1 MRAARLDSSRESR
14 QSVDFWGDLATPTS
28 RPPALKPEVVED
40 VSKDLALSFV
50 IEIPP
55 FFCRGRRPPGPMDWV
70 HARSR
75 RMQRAEEEVS
85 EIAACEGE
93 CQSAGQR
100 ASERERP
107 SNDPNRRTLQS
118 IDSIFERLSVCLP
131 VCLIV

>member
-55 FFCRGRRPPGPMDWV
+55 FFCRGRRPPGPMVWV

-75 RMQRAEEEVS
+75 RMQRVEEVS
-85 EIAACEGE
+85 EIAACEGSVSPRVSE
-93 CQSAGQR
+93 R
-100 ASERERP
+100 ASE
-107 SNDPNRRTLQS
+107 SDPQTTQTDGRFPS
-118 IDSIFERLSVCLP
+118 IDSNF
-131 VCLIV
+131 